1 MKKLVLAAIAATLVA
16 CAPPAA
22 EKAPEPAE
30 TPAAAAPAAAVNL
43 DIPAGAYKSDKSH
56 STLVFR
62 VNHLGFSNFTAQFT
76 KFDAAL
82 TLDPANPSAASV
94 TATIDPNSLSIP
106 TPPPGF
112 LAELKGPQF
121 LDTAKFKEITFK
133 STKVEPTG
141 PNTARIT
148 GDFTLHGVTQPLV
161 LDAIYNGGWRGIPQ
175 DPNARIGFSAHGV
188 LKRSAHGIGYGV
200 PAPGSTMGVADDV
213 HVQLE
218 VEFTGPPMAAA
229 PAAPAEKK

>member
-22 EKAPEPAE
+22 EKAPAPAE
-30 TPAAAAPAAAVNL
+30 TPAAAPAPAVNL

-56 STLVFR
+56 STLTFR
-62 VNHLGFSNFTAQFT
+62 VNHLGFSNYTAQFT

-94 TATIDPNSLSIP
+94 TATVDPNSLALPS
-106 TPPPGF
+106 PPPGF

-133 STKVEPTG
+133 STRVEPTG

-161 LDAIYNGGWRGIPQ
+161 LEATYNGGWRGIPQ

-188 LKRSAHGIGYGV
+188 IKRSAHGVAYGV
-200 PAPGSTMGVADDV
+200 PAPGSTMGVSDE
-213 HVQLE
+213 VQVQIE
-218 VEFTGPPMAAA
+218 AEFTGPPS